1 MLENKL
7 SKLVNYYNAEN
18 YKYVIENCLKIIK
31 KNPNI
36 SPFVYNLLGSSFQ
49 RINNFSNAKK
59 AFNQALLLDPNNLAA
74 MNNLGNLHKN
84 IKEFEEAKFY
94 YEKIIKIDPNYINV
108 LINYGSLK
116 FDTNNYDD
124 AIKFYKKALKLDN
137 NIPVLHHNIGLVYMS
152 LGDYEM
158 SEFHLNEV
166 LRINPNLTSA
176 DKLISRFK
184 KYKKE
189 DPHLQNMLKKVNNH
203 RSKNSQADLF
213 FALGKAYEDLLDY
226 QKSFLYL
233 KDANDIRRQ
242 SIQYDKSIDNNL
254 FKNIKNFFDDLNFNN
269 NKPNKNSKK
278 KIFIVGMPRS
288 GTSLVEQIISS
299 HSSVFGAGELSIL
312 EQSVSKNL
320 NLKNVS
326 EKYNLTNFENIRK
339 EYDDSIDIFKFP
351 ESVITD
357 KNPLNFRWIGLIKII
372 YPDAKIIHCT
382 RTPKENCLSLYKNTF
397 DQNINWS
404 YNLDDLL
411 NFYENY
417 SKLMNFW
424 KSKIPNFIYDI
435 SYENL
440 VNDSKSEIGK
450 LLKFCELDFEENC
463 LHFYKNK
470 RAIKTV
476 SAAQARQ
483 KIYKSSLSSAVNF
496 EPFLKDF
503 FNNLDQVKNKF

>member
-31 KNPNI
+31 KNPDI
-36 SPFVYNLLGSSFQ
+36 GPFIYNLLGSSFQ
-49 RINNFSNAKK
+49 KINNNLNAKK
-59 AFNQALLLDPNNLAA
+59 AFRQALLLDPNNLAA
-74 MNNLGNLHKN
+74 MNNLGNLYKN
-84 IKEFEEAKFY
+84 IKEFEKAKFY

-124 AIKFYKKALKLDN
+124 AIKFYKKALRLDN
-137 NIPVLHHNIGLVYMS
+137 NIPVLHHNLGLVYMS

-158 SEFHLNEV
+158 AEFHLNEV
-166 LRINPNLTSA
+166 LRINPKLTSA

-189 DPHLQNMLKKVNNH
+189 DPHLREMLNKVNNNL
-203 RSKNSQADLF
+203 SNNSQADLF

-226 QKSFLYL
+226 KKSFQFL
-233 KDANDIRRQ
+233 KKANDIRKQ
-242 SIQYDKSIDNNL
+242 SISYDKNTNNVH
-254 FKNIKNFFDDLNFNN
+254 FKNIKNYFDDLNFDNIKLKN
-269 NKPNKNSKK
+269 NSKK

-299 HSSVFGAGELSIL
+299 HSNVFGAGELSIL
-312 EQSVSKNL
+312 DQSISKNL
-320 NLKNVS
+320 NFNNNS
-326 EKYNLTNFENIRK
+326 EGGNQVNFENVRK
-339 EYDDSIDIFKFP
+339 EYDDSIDVFKSS

-372 YPDAKIIHCT
+372 YPGAKIIHCT
-382 RTPKENCLSLYKNTF
+382 RNPKENCLSLYKNTF
-397 DQNINWS
+397 DQDLNWS

-417 SKLMNFW
+417 SELMNFW

-440 VNDSKSEIGK
+440 VNDSKSEIEK
-450 LLKFCELDFEENC
+450 LLKYCELDFEENC
-463 LHFYKNK
+463 LHFHKNK

-483 KIYKSSLSSAVNF
+483 KIYKTSLSSAVNF